1 MKTKALIVLFPF
13 FLLSSNSF
21 GQTASDYTDGVTKL
35 INWFSDIDKVLTN
48 ISDKEKLKRIY
59 RQLGYASE
67 DIDNIALGKLLL
79 ATEISKLSNSS
90 QQNQL
95 DKLKPQIDD
104 ILYDINKLISRLEL
118 IKSDVSQTD
127 QVTVDGIIQTI
138 KVGFMER
145 KLYYLKDI
153 KLFLYGE
160 NIDLNKIKD
169 EANQAKKI
177 ADDASIKI
185 KDAKLKIKQKLD

>member
-1 MKTKALIVLFPF
+1 MKIKSAIVL
-13 FLLSSNSF
+13 LIISLTSSSSF
-21 GQTASDYTDGVTKL
+21 GQTPSDYTDGVTKF

-79 ATEISKLSNSS
+79 ATEISKLSNLS
-90 QQNQL
+90 QQGEL
-95 DKLKPQIDD
+95 EKLKPQIDD
-104 ILYDINKLISRLEL
+104 ILSDINKLVSRLEL
-118 IKSDVSQTD
+118 IKGDVSQTD
-127 QVTVDGIIQTI
+127 QVIVDSIIQTI
-138 KVGFMER
+138 RIGFMNR

-153 KLFLYGE
+153 KAFLYGE
-160 NIDLNKIKD
+160 DISLSKIKD

-177 ADDASIKI
+177 ADEAATKV
-185 KDAKLKIKQKLD
+185 KEAKLKIKEKLG

>member
-1 MKTKALIVLFPF
+1 MKVKSTIVFVLIFLF
-13 FLLSSNSF
+13 SHNSF
-21 GQTASDYTDGVTKL
+21 GQTTSEYTDGVTKL
-35 INWFSDIDKVLTN
+35 ITWFSDIDKILTN

-90 QQNQL
+90 QQNEL
-95 DKLKPQIDD
+95 EKLKPQIDE
-104 ILYDINKLISRLEL
+104 IISDINKLLERLKS

-127 QVTVDGIIQTI
+127 QVIVDEIIQTI
-138 KVGFMER
+138 TVGFVTR
-145 KLYYLKDI
+145 KMDHLQDI
-153 KLFLYGE
+153 KSFLFGE
-160 NIDLNKIKD
+160 NIELSKITD

-177 ADDASIKI
+177 ADDAAVTIKE
-185 KDAKLKIKQKLD
+185 AKLKIKEKLQ

>member
-1 MKTKALIVLFPF
+1 MKTKASIVLFLF
-13 FLLSSNSF
+13 FLLSSYSF
-21 GQTASDYTDGVTKL
+21 GQTASDYTDGVTKF

-95 DKLKPQIDD
+95 DKLKPQIDE
-104 ILYDINKLISRLEL
+104 ILADINKLINRLKL

-127 QVTVDGIIQTI
+127 QVIVDGIIQTI
-138 KVGFMER
+138 KVGFMNR
-145 KLYYLKDI
+145 KLYYLQDI

-160 NIDLNKIKD
+160 NIALNKIKD